1 MNESERLADQIE
13 RALNGEAWHGP
24 SWREVLKD
32 VSRGAALERPLAEAH
47 SIAEIVLHATTWHDV
62 VRRRLLGEVPEVTDE
77 LDWPR
82 PSIASEE
89 DWQAAVTR
97 FFDTGRALR
106 DAVAVFPPER
116 LLEKRPN
123 VDQTWYTLAIGIL
136 QHDLYHAG
144 QVGLLR
150 KATVLE
156 SSGAAGS

>member
-24 SWREVLKD
+24 SWRDVLEGI
-32 VSRGAALERPLAEAH
+32 SRGAALQRPVPGAH

-62 VRRRLLGEVPEVTDE
+62 ARRRLQGESADVSDE
-77 LDWPR
+77 QDWPKAAFATDQEWKDA
-82 PSIASEE
+82 IA
-89 DWQAAVTR
+89 R
-97 FFDTGRALR
+97 LFDTGRALR
-106 DAVAVFPPER
+106 DTVASFPPQR

-123 VDQTWYTLAIGIL
+123 ADQNWYALAIGIL

-150 KATVLE
+150 KAQVP
-156 SSGAAGS
+156 AMA